1 MSDIPENSAYPGL
14 NLGGAHAD
22 AHAQAEVTVF
32 GFWVFLMSDLIIFGI
47 LFATYAAYLNPVG
60 LAGGPG
66 PQDLF
71 DLRSVAIQT
80 AFLLL
85 GGAAYGGV
93 SLSVK
98 YWHGRGKVIAWLLV
112 CALLGAGFIWFEV
125 SDFMTQAG
133 KGGIPQASGWLSAY
147 WTLVGLHGL
156 HVSAGI
162 LWICAM
168 IVQIATRGL
177 DDTVKIRLSML
188 GVFWHFLDLIW
199 VGIFSLVFLVPL
211 T

>member
-1 MSDIPENSAYPGL
+1 MSNAGNGLYPGL
-14 NLGGAHAD
+14 NLRSSESEAGK
-22 AHAQAEVTVF
+22 QAETNVF
-32 GFWVFLMSDLIIFGI
+32 GFWVFLMSDLILFGI

-71 DLRSVAIQT
+71 DISSVAIQT
-80 AFLLL
+80 GLLLL
-85 GGAAYGGV
+85 GGVAYGGV
-93 SLSVK
+93 SLALK
-98 YWHGRGKVIAWLLV
+98 YEGGANKVILWLV
-112 CALLGAGFIWFEV
+112 ISAMLGAGFVFFEI
-125 SDFMTQAG
+125 SDFIDQTH
-133 KGGIPQASGWLSAY
+133 KGGIPQASGWLSSY

-156 HVSAGI
+156 HVSMGI
-162 LWICAM
+162 LWIAAM
-168 IVQIATRGL
+168 ITQIKIRGL

-199 VGIFSLVFLVPL
+199 VGIFSFVFLVPL

>member
-1 MSDIPENSAYPGL
+1 MSNTDNSLYPGL
-14 NLGGAHAD
+14 NLTGVQSEANEK
-22 AHAQAEVTVF
+22 AETNVF

-66 PQDLF
+66 PQELF
-71 DLRSVAIQT
+71 DIKSVAIQT
-80 AFLLL
+80 GLLLL
-85 GGAAYGGV
+85 GGVAYGGV
-93 SLSVK
+93 SLGVK
-98 YWHGRGKVIAWLLV
+98 YDSAANKVMLWL
-112 CALLGAGFIWFEV
+112 AISAILGAGFVFFEV
-125 SDFMTQAG
+125 SDFIDQAH
-133 KGGIPQASGWLSAY
+133 KGGIPQASGWLSSY

-156 HVSAGI
+156 HVSVGI
-162 LWICAM
+162 LWIIAM
-168 IVQIATRGL
+168 ITQIKTRGL

-211 T
+211 S